1 MAKSGAERMREH
13 RGRQREGVT
22 GLTPVGAGPGE
33 VETALEA
40 TLAAMEGPDP
50 AVAASARRLAR
61 VLDTGDGVNPAVA
74 AELRRHVGQLQADD
88 RRKAAGKPEKPAKQ
102 AQPNMLQQMRAARA
116 RSDAR
121 RGWARP

>member
-1 MAKSGAERMREH
+1 MALSDAERQRRRRE
-13 RGRQREGVT
+13 RQRDGVT
-22 GLTPVGAGPGE
+22 AGGAPGE